1 MGDLSKD
8 INSKFSNVKDKA
20 LINILYT
27 ANWISSF
34 QNEFFKPFG
43 ISRQQYNI
51 LRILRGSNEA
61 LKVQTI
67 KKRMIER
74 SPNVTRLMDKLYAKE
89 FIERFNSEDD
99 RRVVFIKIT
108 EKGMALLDSISK
120 DFNQELLKNITHD
133 EAVQLSGLL
142 DKMR

>member
-1 MGDLSKD
+1 MGNLCQD
-8 INSKFSNVKDKA
+8 IKSKFDSVKDKA
-20 LINILYT
+20 LINVLYT

-51 LRILRGSNEA
+51 LRILKGSKEA
-61 LKVQTI
+61 LKVQAI
-67 KKRMIER
+67 KNRMIER

-89 FIERFNSEDD
+89 LIDRFPSEAD
-99 RRVVFIKIT
+99 RRVVLIQIT
-108 EKGMALLDSISK
+108 TKGTDLLASISK
-120 DFNQELLKNITHD
+120 DFNQDLLKNITEE
-133 EAVQLSGLL
+133 EAILLSDLL

>member
-1 MGDLSKD
+1 MGNLSQD
-8 INSKFSNVKDKA
+8 IKSKFDSVKDKA
-20 LINILYT
+20 LINVLYT

-51 LRILRGSNEA
+51 LRILKGSKEA
-61 LKVQTI
+61 LKVQAI
-67 KKRMIER
+67 KNRMIER

-89 FIERFNSEDD
+89 LIDRFPSEAD
-99 RRVVFIKIT
+99 RRVVLIQIT
-108 EKGMALLDSISK
+108 KKGTELLASISK
-120 DFNQELLKNITHD
+120 DFNQDLLKNITEE
-133 EAVQLSGLL
+133 EAIQLSALL

>member
-1 MGDLSKD
+1 MGDIAKD
-8 INSKFSNVKDKA
+8 INSKFANIKDKA

-27 ANWISSF
+27 ASWISSF

-51 LRILRGSNEA
+51 LRILKGSQSP

-74 SPNVTRLMDKLYAKE
+74 SPNATRLMDKLYAKAL
-89 FIERFNSEDD
+89 IERFSCEDD
-99 RRVVFIKIT
+99 RRVVYIKIT
-108 EKGMALLDSISK
+108 EKGMDLLDAISK
-120 DFNQELLKNITHD
+120 DFHQDLLKNITEE
-133 EAVQLSGLL
+133 EALQLSGLL
-142 DKMR
+142 DKVR

>member
-1 MGDLSKD
+1 MGDIAKD
-8 INSKFSNVKDKA
+8 INSKFANIKDKA

-27 ANWISSF
+27 ASWISSF

-51 LRILRGSNEA
+51 LRILKGSQSP

-74 SPNVTRLMDKLYAKE
+74 SPNATRLMDKLYAKAL
-89 FIERFNSEDD
+89 IERFSCEDD
-99 RRVVFIKIT
+99 RRVVYIKIT
-108 EKGMALLDSISK
+108 EKGMDLLDAISK
-120 DFNQELLKNITHD
+120 DFNQDLLKNITEE
-133 EAVQLSGLL
+133 EALQLSGLL
-142 DKMR
+142 DKIR